1 LRQPKQQT
9 LYLNL
14 ISGVKLMQ
22 QISLT
27 SLVALL
33 LLIATAP
40 IVRAEVERVPSQS
53 AGPVGDATAIGPAT
67 LVSLAY
73 QGGLSGIPGYGGL
86 IEAYSEG
93 RIIAKDIVNAG
104 IKANRLPVG
113 IQNDRNYITQ
123 VNTFLQFQLRSL
135 GH

>member
-1 LRQPKQQT
+1 
-9 LYLNL
+9 
-14 ISGVKLMQ
+14 MQ

-27 SLVALL
+27 SLVALP

-40 IVRAEVERVPSQS
+40 VVRAEVEQIPSQS
-53 AGPVGDATAIGPAT
+53 AGPLGEAAVIGPAT

-73 QGGLSGIPGYGGL
+73 QGGLSGIPSYGGL

-93 RIIAKDIVNAG
+93 RITAQDLVNAG

-113 IQNDRNYITQ
+113 IQNDRKYLTQ